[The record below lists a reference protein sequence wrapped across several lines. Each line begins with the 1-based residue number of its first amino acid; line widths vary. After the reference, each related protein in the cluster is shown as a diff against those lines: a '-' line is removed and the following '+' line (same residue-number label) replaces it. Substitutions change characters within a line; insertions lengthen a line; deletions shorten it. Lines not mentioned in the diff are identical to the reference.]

1 MSNSTQAPGWWQATD
16 GNWYPPESHPD
27 ATPRLAPTPPPP
39 PPAGWIADPMLR
51 HEHRYW
57 DGSQWTDHV
66 SDGGVLASDA
76 LLPPSSDPIGGAATV
91 GRPGVRAATVSSR
104 ASAKTTALCIF
115 FGSLLSG
122 C

>member
-1 MSNSTQAPGWWQATD
+1 MSNSIQAPGWWQATD

-27 ATPRLAPTPPPP
+27 AAPRLAPTPPSP

-51 HEHRYW
+51 YEHRYW
-57 DGSQWTDHV
+57 DGSLWTDHV

-76 LLPPSSDPIGGAATV
+76 LLPPAPIQSVMQPPSHVPAFA
-91 GRPGVRAATVSSR
+91 PPPSFRAQREET
-104 ASAKTTALCIF
+104 ASCTF